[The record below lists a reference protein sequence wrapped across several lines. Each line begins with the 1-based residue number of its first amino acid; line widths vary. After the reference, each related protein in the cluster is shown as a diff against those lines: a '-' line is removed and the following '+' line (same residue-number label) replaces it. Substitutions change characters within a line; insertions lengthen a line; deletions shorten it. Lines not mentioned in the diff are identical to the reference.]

1 MEEGD
6 LGFGRGL
13 KPGAISTSNEDVD
26 LSPRQRVLRSS
37 SESREHGAEL
47 GVRRSQHG
55 GSTRRLKRSNSLGS
69 AVKTD
74 LRKGGNEQEEIP
86 MYAGVPM
93 GTSLR
98 QQKVLYS
105 QNMKDFLKRKDQLS
119 FAADIKGSA
128 IPASFFAVQ
137 QAIVDRLQGASNEV
151 IVLQSELEASQ
162 SQLDSKYRAI
172 RILQSQFSHV
182 AALNAE
188 KQRNINTVQ
197 DQAKVLQKE
206 VNALQFELD
215 AKSSSFMFSEQT
227 WAQRFDRLSI
237 ENTALM
243 ATLQARSD
251 EVRRL
256 HADKTALKRERDE
269 LLAMMDANER
279 LQYDRHWSSK
289 NDACMNN
296 SVSEQMAVLGSC
308 LCRGN
313 KPEPCRCAKTAALL
327 KKDNSVLKDENFKL
341 NEHLQ
346 EAYLVADAFRKAFEE
361 QLNRN
366 STMSRDL
373 AGTPQH
379 PTVKDGEKNGLRRR
393 PLQLPWMKKAQP
405 KNGHCQREDV
415 GQLLAETMD
424 IQALL
429 VRELDEVHHEGSR
442 SVGVQVSQPMPDLI
456 RNMAELLNDK
466 SEALAHQRL
475 VTKMLA
481 RRTQDLEATMKKYGD
496 P

>member
-6 LGFGRGL
+6 LGFGQGL
-13 KPGAISTSNEDVD
+13 KPGAISTSTEDVD
-26 LSPRQRVLRSS
+26 LSPRQQDLKIK
-37 SESREHGAEL
+37 SESREQEPDV
-47 GVRRSQHG
+47 VRKSN
-55 GSTRRLKRSNSLGS
+55 GSSRRLKRSNSLGS
-69 AVKTD
+69 AIK
-74 LRKGGNEQEEIP
+74 RERNGENEREEIP
-86 MYAGVPM
+86 EFAGVPL

-98 QQKVLYS
+98 QQKVLYT
-105 QNMKDFLKRKDQLS
+105 QNITDFLKKKDKLKL
-119 FAADIKGSA
+119 AADVKGSA
-128 IPASFFAVQ
+128 VPASFFAVQ
-137 QAIVDRLQGASNEV
+137 QSIVNRLQEASNEV
-151 IVLQSELEASQ
+151 IVLQSELEASK

-172 RILQSQFSHV
+172 RILQNQFSHV

-188 KQRNINTVQ
+188 KQRNIVTVQ

-227 WAQRFDRLSI
+227 WAERFDRLSI

-256 HADKTALKRERDE
+256 HADKMALKRERDE

-289 NDACMNN
+289 NDACLNN

-327 KKDNSVLKDENFKL
+327 KKDNSLLKDENFKL
-341 NEHLQ
+341 NESLK

-366 STMSRDL
+366 SSMSKEL
-373 AGTPQH
+373 ADSP
-379 PTVKDGEKNGLRRR
+379 PPSAAKDAEKNGMRRK
-393 PLQLPWMKKAQP
+393 PLLPWMKKTPP
-405 KNGHCQREDV
+405 KNGHCQRDDV
-415 GQLLAETMD
+415 GKLLAESLD
-424 IQALL
+424 IQAL
-429 VRELDEVHHEGSR
+429 VVSELDEIHHERSR

-481 RRTQDLEATMKKYGD
+481 RRTQDLEATMKKYSD
-496 P
+496 L